1 MNIIALGGWMMWP
14 LLAVSILT
22 LTVIVERLLLY
33 ASCSLPEARALIES
47 KRVRPLLLMADKPDG
62 VFPDVPLLNTQ
73 IDTKWVNGAW
83 RGIVGPKGLPAEIS
97 STLETALKKI
107 SDSAAYQDFLKQ
119 RGFGSLYANGA
130 DFAAFM
136 ARDEQAKGEVMKAVG
151 LAK

>member
-1 MNIIALGGWMMWP
+1 MSNPKSPPRRANTAQPAL
-14 LLAVSILT
+14 
-22 LTVIVERLLLY
+22 
-33 ASCSLPEARALIES
+33 EA
-47 KRVRPLLLMADKPDG
+47 
-62 VFPDVPLLNTQ
+62 
-73 IDTKWVNGAW
+73 
-83 RGIVGPKGLPAEIS
+83 
-97 STLETALKKI
+97 ALKKI